1 MIVVFKTGAP
11 LESATPRSAMRRS
24 PAVPQQQLKPA
35 ADI

>member
-11 LESATPRSAMRRS
+11 LGVAGLDLARVGRLS
-24 PAVPQQQLKPA
+24 PSRQLKG

>member
-11 LESATPRSAMRRS
+11 LGIAGLDLTRSAGYPPSR
-24 PAVPQQQLKPA
+24 QLKG